1 MDDNIRQMNT
11 VEKPRDV
18 SGVELPMNNHQS
30 LKCEV
35 DTRDDNF
42 TSCISLAKE
51 LLSTNHYASTEGSI
65 QVCVPGQVNFRSAAT
80 W

>member
-1 MDDNIRQMNT
+1 
-11 VEKPRDV
+11 
-18 SGVELPMNNHQS
+18 MNNHQS

-51 LLSTNHYASTEGSI
+51 LLSTNHYASTEVSKLYCLPVFI
-65 QVCVPGQVNFRSAAT
+65 ICDIWLPGTNLNIVA
-80 W
+80 